1 MCSTDKY
8 KACNTRVFLYF
19 VNSLWS
25 DDFFGENL
33 LAIYRKLSKTP
44 MCCPKSP
51 KMQHPKMAFIRQIE
65 SSIKGYDAISIL
77 CFELFSDETQNWLMD
92 FWIPQRVLMHDIRM
106 KYSGKLLTISYWKWS
121 RSHNFYPKFSKMQ
134 LLKMNIRSQIEPSV
148 KRYESFMF
156 IVFAEFQIGNHH
168 KMMDSWKPS
177 IIFFF
182 NPRNSKIALYHQN
195 KPN

>member
-1 MCSTDKY
+1 
-8 KACNTRVFLYF
+8 
-19 VNSLWS
+19 
-25 DDFFGENL
+25 
-33 LAIYRKLSKTP
+33 
-44 MCCPKSP
+44 
-51 KMQHPKMAFIRQIE
+51 
-65 SSIKGYDAISIL
+65 
-77 CFELFSDETQNWLMD
+77 
-92 FWIPQRVLMHDIRM
+92 
-106 KYSGKLLTISYWKWS
+106 
-121 RSHNFYPKFSKMQ
+121 
-134 LLKMNIRSQIEPSV
+134 MNIRSQIEPSV